1 MSNVF
6 AGKYAFAAVGLAK
19 TTYLGVLARRAGAN
33 GPTQYFP
40 AMNGLGQAG
49 GFACILYAVPD
60 GTVRVQMP
68 NLMWVAHDAVLGNLY
83 LTTDPAQACA
93 VILSGAPAGH
103 LWQVRSDS
111 FPLTVGY
118 YPDTD
123 PPVLTTNET
132 DGFQAQFTPTVIT
145 PSAADIVKAGA
156 CRGGDLAN
164 VVLDGAS
171 LAGADL
177 TNANFSQASLV
188 RSNLAGCTLT
198 TAVFT
203 AATLAGVGLTGATL
217 DRADMTGAI
226 LGPPSWG
233 APVSATGLILTQCKA
248 VGAVLGGQASPL
260 DCTQATLSGGD
271 FSGANLRGLILR
283 KAAAGGAILAG
294 TDLTGAILDGA
305 DLSNVFAAGAILRQA
320 SLKNLR
326 GPNAV
331 FVGADLSNADLSQA
345 ALGAKTYLF
354 QIASSFA
361 DGLGENAYP
370 STALIGAFAQ
380 SGVTLSPEAPIAI
393 LVPKARWEIGDPHGP
408 YLLIQ
413 VAAGI
418 DVFLAAPDL
427 APAVFRGAVCL
438 ATKAPGA
445 GLAGADLRQVAWYG
459 GGATLD
465 HADLENA
472 CLAGSLL
479 ASTDFTQAFLSG
491 ADFSGAVLAQAI
503 FSGCSIGTGSG
514 NQPFSLEGAQIQGCT
529 FTHANLRG
537 ALLVDAGVS
546 LAQGVPLFVL
556 PGSDEQYLTP
566 HGIAT
571 LAPAFT
577 KAGYALGTNPT
588 VSLIQTWAIDNSSD
602 PITSDPRSY
611 LVRSSGKMLRVF
623 DGASNAYYFELPSS
637 YAKYLNAPHP
647 AAALINAFAGAG
659 YGLVATAT
667 TTTGQYWSI
676 QAGGDAILA
685 GPFGYRIF
693 TASMTGDTLTV
704 FGSTILLMRDWPQY
718 PGGLAFA
725 ATTDLEG
732 ALNPACLGP
741 SGAPAAWVAAGRQSW
756 TAFLT
761 ARSGSVRM
769 AAPQPP
775 AFGDY
780 IDGLSDGS
788 GADGRCAD
796 GGASDTG

>member
-1 MSNVF
+1 
-6 AGKYAFAAVGLAK
+6 
-19 TTYLGVLARRAGAN
+19 
-33 GPTQYFP
+33 
-40 AMNGLGQAG
+40 
-49 GFACILYAVPD
+49 
-60 GTVRVQMP
+60 
-68 NLMWVAHDAVLGNLY
+68 
-83 LTTDPAQACA
+83 
-93 VILSGAPAGH
+93 
-103 LWQVRSDS
+103 
-111 FPLTVGY
+111 
-118 YPDTD
+118 
-123 PPVLTTNET
+123 
-132 DGFQAQFTPTVIT
+132 
-145 PSAADIVKAGA
+145 
-156 CRGGDLAN
+156 
-164 VVLDGAS
+164 
-171 LAGADL
+171 
-177 TNANFSQASLV
+177 
-188 RSNLAGCTLT
+188 
-198 TAVFT
+198 
-203 AATLAGVGLTGATL
+203 L